1 MTDTDSKGGKASD
14 RPFWTSLGGVLTGVA
29 GVVSALAAVLA
40 LVITGNTP
48 EERGSGSPSASDAV
62 VVDASSTTT
71 PTIQAEL
78 VQWAE
83 QANAICKDAA
93 SDITA
98 NGGADTPEQL
108 AAAIPRAR
116 QASEQLIA
124 VSRPAGARDRI
135 ARMVRL
141 YEGSY
146 DDIELA
152 LTAKR
157 TGNDQAA
164 REAVSR
170 AEELSAQA
178 DSLATELGAGACVES
193 SAQGG

>member
-1 MTDTDSKGGKASD
+1 MTDTDSTDDKPSG

-48 EERGSGSPSASDAV
+48 EKRGPGSPPGSDAV
-62 VVDASSTTT
+62 IVNAMSSTTST
-71 PTIQAEL
+71 TQAEL
-78 VQWAE
+78 VRWAE

-98 NGGADTPEQL
+98 QGGADTPEQL

-135 ARMVRL
+135 ARMIDL

-146 DDIELA
+146 DAIELA
-152 LTAKR
+152 LTAKQ

-178 DSLATELGAGACVES
+178 DSLATELGAVACVES
-193 SAQGG
+193 RAQGG